1 MNAANGLTKADLV
14 RQRQKQA
21 LQSKVKQTT
30 KAVQQPIK
38 SSSVP
43 VITRKEAFAV
53 SYPAFPKQTNRR
65 QYNYSIGATGAAV
78 RLPAISSINIGWRFL
93 SFFLGIFCLVGIFLL
108 FNSSEFQVHQI
119 QTSGLT
125 RLTAND
131 LNAVLDI
138 SGESIVWFDAQQ
150 AKNDL
155 LLAFPELKEIKIS
168 VAFPNNIQIKAVE
181 RQPVLSWQT
190 EKQVY
195 WLDAEGVLIP
205 PRGEAG
211 NLLTINAS
219 AAPPIIL
226 STENV
231 SLLQSDLETNEKLS
245 SSLTA
250 GQMLGWG
257 EKVDTTLIDAANQLV
272 NFIPPGSEILYNK
285 SHGMGWKAE
294 QGWDVYV
301 GLTLNDIHYKLNAY
315 QALLEKFNSEGIYP
329 SMVSIEFAQR
339 PYYRE

>member
-1 MNAANGLTKADLV
+1 MSAANGITKADLV

-21 LQSKVKQTT
+21 SQGRVKQTT

-43 VITRKEAFAV
+43 VMTRKEAFAV

-108 FNSSEFQVHQI
+108 FNSSEFRVQQI

-131 LNAVLDI
+131 LNAVLNI
-138 SGESIVWFDAQQ
+138 SGESLVWFDAQQ

-155 LLAFPELKEIKIS
+155 LIAFPELKEIKIS
-168 VAFPNNIQIKAVE
+168 VAFP
-181 RQPVLSWQT
+181 
-190 EKQVY
+190 
-195 WLDAEGVLIP
+195 
-205 PRGEAG
+205 
-211 NLLTINAS
+211 
-219 AAPPIIL
+219 
-226 STENV
+226 
-231 SLLQSDLETNEKLS
+231 
-245 SSLTA
+245 
-250 GQMLGWG
+250 
-257 EKVDTTLIDAANQLV
+257 
-272 NFIPPGSEILYNK
+272 
-285 SHGMGWKAE
+285 
-294 QGWDVYV
+294 
-301 GLTLNDIHYKLNAY
+301 NDIHYKLNAY

>member
-1 MNAANGLTKADLV
+1 MSTANGLTKADLV

-30 KAVQQPIK
+30 KAVQQPVK
-38 SSSVP
+38 SSSIP
-43 VITRKEAFAV
+43 VMTRKEAFAV

-108 FNSSEFQVHQI
+108 FNSSEFRVQQI

-125 RLTAND
+125 RLTGND
-131 LNAVLDI
+131 LNAVLNI
-138 SGESIVWFDAQQ
+138 SGESLVWFDAQQ

-155 LLAFPELKEIKIS
+155 LIAFPEMKDIQISLAFP
-168 VAFPNNIQIKAVE
+168 NQIRIAAVE

-205 PRGEAG
+205 PRGEVG
-211 NLLTINAS
+211 DLLKINAS
-219 AAPPIIL
+219 SPPPIML

-231 SLLQSDLETNEKLS
+231 NVLRTDLEANEQIA
-245 SSLTA
+245 SSLTT
-250 GQMLGWG
+250 GQLLGWG
-257 EKVDTTLIDAANQLV
+257 EKVDATLIDAANQLAT
-272 NFIPPGSEILYNK
+272 FIPPGSEILYNK
-285 SHGMGWKAE
+285 THGMGWKAE

-315 QALLEKFNSEGIYP
+315 EALLEKFSTEGIYP

>member
-1 MNAANGLTKADLV
+1 MSSISRADLV
-14 RQRQKQA
+14 RQRQKEA
-21 LQSKVKQTT
+21 LQGKIKQT
-30 KAVQQPIK
+30 KNAVQQPIK
-38 SSSVP
+38 NPSVP
-43 VITRKEAFAV
+43 MMSRKEAFAV
-53 SYPAFPKQTNRR
+53 SYPAYPKKTARR

-108 FNSSEFQVHQI
+108 FNSSEFRVQQI
-119 QTSGLT
+119 QTSGLS

-131 LNAVLDI
+131 LNAVLNI
-138 SGESIVWFDAQQ
+138 SGESLVWFDAQQ

-155 LLAFPELKEIKIS
+155 MIAFPELKEIKIS
-168 VAFPNNIQIKAVE
+168 VAFPNQIQIKAVE

-190 EKQVY
+190 EKQLY

-219 AAPPIIL
+219 TPPPIIL

-231 SLLQSDLETNEKLS
+231 NLLEAEIETIEKTT
-245 SSLTA
+245 SSLSA
-250 GQMLGWG
+250 AQLLGWG
-257 EKVDTTLIDAANQLV
+257 EKVDVSLIDAANQLAT
-272 NFIPPGSEILYNK
+272 FIPPGSEILYNK

>member
-30 KAVQQPIK
+30 KAVQQPVK
-38 SSSVP
+38 SSSIP
-43 VITRKEAFAV
+43 VMTRKEAFAV

-108 FNSSEFQVHQI
+108 FNSSEFQVQQI

-155 LLAFPELKEIKIS
+155 LIAFPEIKEIKIA
-168 VAFPNNIQIKAVE
+168 VAFPNLIQINAIE

-219 AAPPIIL
+219 TAPPIIL
-226 STENV
+226 STENIN
-231 SLLQSDLETNEKLS
+231 LLKADLETNEKIS

-250 GQMLGWG
+250 AQMLGWG
-257 EKVDTTLIDAANQLV
+257 EKVDPTLIDAANQLV